1 MNRNTMY
8 TDILNGIHFA
18 KKKQQNI
25 NYQQFPFYIHLSL
38 HLRKLQQQKIKKLK
52 IHKWNCLF
60 SLNLREVGR
69 VCHPNEA
76 KIVWQD
82 FYRTNCAEKR
92 FESDFN
98 SENLIKKGWF
108 GWEAG
113 NCVIRLFELWIICFD
128 SSEMRPWEKFKIS
141 YEIIHWMGSFC
152 IFLKRN
158 FR

>member
-1 MNRNTMY
+1 MEF
-8 TDILNGIHFA
+8 I
-18 KKKQQNI
+18 
-25 NYQQFPFYIHLSL
+25 
-38 HLRKLQQQKIKKLK
+38 LRKKNNKISIINNFHFIFICHFTCENYNNSKIKKLK

-69 VCHPNEA
+69 VCHQNEA

-113 NCVIRLFELWIICFD
+113 NCVIRLFELWIFCFD